1 MKTIRVIEI
10 SIIVNEPIDLS
21 NELLASGC
29 LKMLRYEKKNVKI
42 WTGKCNN
49 ITPHKSKTRET
60 SFLEEKAFLVE
71 R

>member
-1 MKTIRVIEI
+1 MKTIQVIEI
-10 SIIVNEPIDLS
+10 SINVNEPIDLS
-21 NELLASGC
+21 SEFLASGC
-29 LKMLRYEKKNVKI
+29 LKMLRYRLENVTI
-42 WTGKCNN
+42 F